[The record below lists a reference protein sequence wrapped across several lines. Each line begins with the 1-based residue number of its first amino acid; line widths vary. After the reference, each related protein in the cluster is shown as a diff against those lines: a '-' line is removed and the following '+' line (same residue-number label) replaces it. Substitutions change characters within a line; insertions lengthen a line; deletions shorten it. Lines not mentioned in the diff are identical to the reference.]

1 MAGSK
6 TIEIMSSSRAKEPPK
21 TSDRRIIVVIVA
33 VWLVLPF
40 ILADYTLYR
49 ITQAGVFAIAIVGM
63 NLLIGLS
70 GQLSIGHSAF
80 FALGAYATALL
91 SGDGGLSVYLA
102 VPLAGVVCFFFGF
115 LFGWPAL
122 RLGTIHLLLATWA
135 LAIATPQFLRSS
147 YLEEWT
153 GGVSGVYLDRP
164 GAPFDLP
171 FSDDQWWHL
180 VTLAAL
186 LILLPMAR
194 NLVNS
199 RSGRALRSIRNHPQ
213 AAAATGINLPLYKT
227 LIFGVSALYAGIAG
241 GLTGL
246 LTDFIAPD
254 TYGVY
259 FAMILLAGAVVAG
272 LAGIWTALFGGLLIE
287 FLPDVAAYATTEVA
301 FPAAAYGAILIVM
314 IYLMPDGL
322 AGWIQRHTRWRG

>member
-1 MAGSK
+1 MTLQRQPSP
-6 TIEIMSSSRAKEPPK
+6 SRHSNRAVVGL
-21 TSDRRIIVVIVA
+21 IVLI
-33 VWLVLPF
+33 WLILPLV
-40 ILADYTLYR
+40 LADYTLYR
-49 ITQAGVFAIAIVGM
+49 FTQAGVFAIAIVGM
-63 NLLIGLS
+63 NLLIGQS

-91 SGDGGLSVYLA
+91 SNDTGLSVYLA
-102 VPLAGVVCFFFGF
+102 VPLAGGVCFFFGF

-122 RLGTIHLLLATWA
+122 RLGTIHLLLATWG

-153 GGVSGVYLDRP
+153 GGVSGIYLDRP
-164 GAPFDLP
+164 GTPFDLP
-171 FSDDQWWHL
+171 LSDDQWWHV
-180 VTLAAL
+180 VTLIAL
-186 LILLPMAR
+186 LILLPMAN

-199 RSGRALRSIRNHPQ
+199 RSGRALRSIRDHPQ
-213 AAAATGINLPLYKT
+213 AATAAGIDLSLYKT
-227 LIFGVSALYAGIAG
+227 LIFGVSAFYAGIAG

-272 LAGIWTALFGGLLIE
+272 LNGIWTALFGGFLIE

-301 FPAAAYGAILIVM
+301 FPAAAYGLILILMV
-314 IYLMPDGL
+314 YLMPDGF
-322 AGWIQRHTRWRG
+322 AGWIGRRNASRR